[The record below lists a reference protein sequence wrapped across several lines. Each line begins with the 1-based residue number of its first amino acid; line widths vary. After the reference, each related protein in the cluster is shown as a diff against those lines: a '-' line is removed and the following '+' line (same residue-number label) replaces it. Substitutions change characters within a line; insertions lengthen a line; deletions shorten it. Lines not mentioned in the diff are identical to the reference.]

1 MFDSSNEQTGKND
14 QRHYMDLQ
22 LNDINPESQQYA
34 TMTNPGAVA
43 YEQIPVA
50 NSHYMDL
57 GGNRDDIQTYTKL
70 SKDYEVIASK
80 F

>member
-1 MFDSSNEQTGKND
+1 MNFSNAESSQRQ

-34 TMTNPGAVA
+34 TITNPGAVA

-57 GGNRDDIQTYTKL
+57 GGNRDDNQTYTKL
-70 SKDYEVIASK
+70 SKDYEVITP
-80 F
+80 